1 MKKSFA
7 VGYYHIAAWAIVW
20 ATMNLVNAA
29 GANIY
34 RNAICDFYGVSA
46 APLLDAATLGG
57 WIGAPMFLVL
67 PKIIERFGAKRV
79 MLFSYMMGGVVF
91 AMIPQTPYIIVM
103 QIGTILTGVFSGIY
117 GITTP
122 MIMVSRWFPRNKGQ
136 VMGIVSSGIIIS
148 TVIMIP
154 VLNALIKVTDVRIAM
169 AIIGASLIIFGV
181 VNLFI
186 LKDTPEEYGLHP
198 DNKEMTEEEKR
209 LIGARPEP
217 SVSSGEVLRMPR
229 FWTISLGWGIML
241 LALIGFTFIAVSYML
256 ERGVPEETAMK
267 AVSIGGVLS
276 CAGSIGLGW
285 VDQRIGPVK
294 TALISAALLMG
305 GMLIVIF
312 YHGESIPVIILG
324 YLMILTCTGAMN
336 SLGSSHNLSVFGV
349 NDYSVSFNL
358 QTAISSVIKM
368 FGTFIAARS
377 ITWVGDYS
385 IAYKVY
391 GAAIVIGTILI
402 LVTGERRYNENK
414 KEH

>member
-1 MKKSFA
+1 MKKTFA

-57 WIGAPMFLVL
+57 WLGAPLFLVL
-67 PKIIERFGAKRV
+67 PKVIGRFGAKRV

-91 AMIPQTPYIIVM
+91 ALIPQTPYIIVM
-103 QIGTILTGVFSGIY
+103 QIGTILTGVFAGIY

-122 MIMVSRWFPRNKGQ
+122 MIMVSKWFPRTKGQ

-154 VLNALIKVTDVRIAM
+154 VLNALIKAMDVRAAM
-169 AIIGASLIIFGV
+169 AIIGAFLIVFGI

-186 LKDTPEEYGLHP
+186 LKDTPEEYGLYP
-198 DNKEMTEEEKR
+198 DNKEMTDEER
-209 LIGARPEP
+209 RALGAK
-217 SVSSGEVLRMPR
+217 SVATISQREVLRMPR

-267 AVSIGGVLS
+267 AVSVGGILS
-276 CAGSIGLGW
+276 CGGSIVLGW

-294 TALISAALLMG
+294 TAAIASALMMG

-312 YHGESIPVIILG
+312 YHGASQPIIIAG

-358 QTAISSVIKM
+358 QTAIGSVIKM
-368 FGTFIAARS
+368 FGTFVAARS

-391 GAAIVIGTILI
+391 GVSILVGAILI
-402 LVTGERRYNENK
+402 ILTGEKRYDDNK
-414 KEH
+414 KEL